1 MLGKF
6 TLKTDHRALKY
17 LFKSRNVK
25 ARLARWS
32 LILQEYVFDIEYIT
46 GSSNYADYLS
56 REFNRENKNVM
67 EISLRTKKI
76 IKREGGVRTGE
87 ILS

>member
-17 LFKSRNVK
+17 LFKLRNVK

-76 IKREGGVRTGE
+76 IKREGGG
-87 ILS
+87 